1 MLVFVYNNQMKQIKK
16 EVYVENSQKVYKLS
30 SSLNISMISF
40 YQRKMRGYMDE
51 ETESDIIRNYCTD
64 DDY

>member
-1 MLVFVYNNQMKQIKK
+1 MYYSMLVFVYNNQMKQIKK

-40 YQRKMRGYMDE
+40 Y
-51 ETESDIIRNYCTD
+51 
-64 DDY
+64 